1 MSVGDEPRPIKN
13 VGEPRPYG
21 SSLINCFRQG
31 SAAEPDES
39 PAYQNTFGESENE
52 ADQYSPGEPSSG
64 PPIAL
69 GPGKGKLYMW
79 KEGTPDDNK
88 ADAATPWGPWAT
100 KTRRNPALQQQGQQS
115 SMARAKPKQRK
126 ITGPKAKAKTKAK
139 TKAKKAKAKPKSKAK
154 AKATPKSKTKPKGR
168 SAKKEEA
175 MLKMWKKCQGAKV
188 MRQHKNQ
195 PMRG

>member
-21 SSLINCFRQG
+21 SNLINCFRQG

-39 PAYQNTFGESENE
+39 PAYQNPFGESENE

-79 KEGTPDDNK
+79 KDPYV
-88 ADAATPWGPWAT
+88 
-100 KTRRNPALQQQGQQS
+100 NPALQQQGQQS
-115 SMARAKPKQRK
+115 SMARATPKQRK
-126 ITGPKAKAKTKAK
+126 IQCPKATAKTKAKTNAKKAKAKAKTKAK
-139 TKAKKAKAKPKSKAK
+139 TAQAKPKSKAMQSKKPGK
-154 AKATPKSKTKPKGR
+154 AKGEKC
-168 SAKKEEA
+168 KKEEA
-175 MLKMWKKCQGAKV
+175 MFKMWKKCQGAKV
-188 MRQHKNQ
+188 MRQHKN
-195 PMRG
+195 

>member
-1 MSVGDEPRPIKN
+1 M
-13 VGEPRPYG
+13 GEPRPYG

-39 PAYQNTFGESENE
+39 PAYQNPFGESENE

-79 KEGTPDDNK
+79 KDPYV
-88 ADAATPWGPWAT
+88 
-100 KTRRNPALQQQGQQS
+100 NPALQQQGQQS

-126 ITGPKAKAKTKAK
+126 IPGPKAKAKKKAK
-139 TKAKKAKAKPKSKAK
+139 TKAKEGKGKAKVQSQSKCHTEVQNKAK
-154 AKATPKSKTKPKGR
+154 GEKC
-168 SAKKEEA
+168 KEGGGNA
-175 MLKMWKKCQGAKV
+175 
-188 MRQHKNQ
+188 
-195 PMRG
+195 

>member
-21 SSLINCFRQG
+21 SNLINCFRQG

-39 PAYQNTFGESENE
+39 PAYQNPFGESENE

-79 KEGTPDDNK
+79 KDPYV
-88 ADAATPWGPWAT
+88 
-100 KTRRNPALQQQGQQS
+100 NPALQQQGQQS

-126 ITGPKAKAKTKAK
+126 IPGPKATAKTKAK

-175 MLKMWKKCQGAKV
+175 MFKMWKKCQGAKV

>member
-1 MSVGDEPRPIKN
+1 MSVGDEPRPIQN

-21 SSLINCFRQG
+21 SSLVNFFRQG
-31 SAAEPDES
+31 SAALAEPDES
-39 PAYQNTFGESENE
+39 PAYQNPFGESEHE

-79 KEGTPDDNK
+79 KDPYV
-88 ADAATPWGPWAT
+88 
-100 KTRRNPALQQQGQQS
+100 NPALQQQGQQS

-126 ITGPKAKAKTKAK
+126 ISGPKATAKTKAK

-168 SAKKEEA
+168 NAKKEDDPCRCP

>member
-13 VGEPRPYG
+13 VGEPKPYG
-21 SSLINCFRQG
+21 SSLIHCFKQG

-39 PAYQNTFGESENE
+39 PTYQNPFGESENE

-69 GPGKGKLYMW
+69 GPGKGKLFLW
-79 KEGTPDDNK
+79 KDPYVS
-88 ADAATPWGPWAT
+88 
-100 KTRRNPALQQQGQQS
+100 PALQQQGQQS
-115 SMARAKPKQRK
+115 NK
-126 ITGPKAKAKTKAK
+126 GKT
-139 TKAKKAKAKPKSKAK
+139 
-154 AKATPKSKTKPKGR
+154 SKTKPKGR

-175 MLKMWKKCQGAKV
+175 TFKMWKKCQGAKV